1 MKTLI
6 LIALLS
12 FTLQDSKAQNR
23 IKMEPEQQD
32 SAAIFRILEDVYF
45 KGIYEG
51 NVALLRTAYHPGTLL
66 FGDVKGQPY
75 AKNLSEY
82 LDGVQN
88 RQSPKDSGKPFK
100 GEIHNIKVVNSIA
113 IVEVKVTMYDFVY
126 QEFLSFHKIDGKW
139 LLVNKMITDTAGAS
153 FDKETGKTPAAENK
167 ATLVANIEIL
177 PAFEKEVKEALRVLA
192 TESNNEADCE
202 QFVVNTRND
211 SPLSIV
217 IYEVYKNNEAFESH
231 KRTPYAKKFFELV
244 KGKIVNDNI
253 EVIML
258 TGFKQVNAKK

>member
-1 MKTLI
+1 M

-12 FTLQDSKAQNR
+12 CTLWDSKAQNR
-23 IKMEPEQQD
+23 IKMEPQQQD
-32 SAAIFRILEDVYF
+32 SAAISRILEDVYF

-51 NVALLRTAYHPGTLL
+51 NVALLKTAYHPGTLL

-100 GEIHNIKVVNSIA
+100 GEIHSIEVINSIA
-113 IVEVKVTMYDFVY
+113 IAEVKVTMYDFVY
-126 QEFLSFHKIDGKW
+126 QELLSFHKINGKW
-139 LLVNKMITDTAGAS
+139 FLVNKMISDIAKPTS
-153 FDKETGKTPAAENK
+153 KESEKRPAETSK
-167 ATLVANIEIL
+167 VTLVANIEIL
-177 PAFEKEVKEALRVLA
+177 PAFEKEVKEGLVVMRA
-192 TESNNEADCE
+192 ESNKELGCE

-217 IYEVYKNNEAFESH
+217 IYEVYKDDETFQSH
-231 KRTPYAKKFFELV
+231 KTSPHAKKFFELV
-244 KGKIVNDNI
+244 KGKIVNDKI

-258 TGFKQVNAKK
+258 TGLNNNSK